1 MSRDEALWI
10 AQRKAEF
17 GVAGCFFAIIFLII
31 FAILLVSIGEY
42 LYAAVFLAL
51 IPLAL
56 YCMRRA
62 HRFAQVYA
70 REREKAAADAR
81 AALSSSPRATTY
93 T

>member
-51 IPLAL
+51 IPLAI

-70 REREKAAADAR
+70 REREKAAADR
-81 AALSSSPRATTY
+81 AVSSGDTSRRFV
-93 T
+93 